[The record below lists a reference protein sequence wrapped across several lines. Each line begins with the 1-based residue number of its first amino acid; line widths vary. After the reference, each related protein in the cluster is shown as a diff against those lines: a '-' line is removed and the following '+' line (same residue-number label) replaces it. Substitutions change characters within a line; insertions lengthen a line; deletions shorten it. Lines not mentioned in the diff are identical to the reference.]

1 MTISAPAALFLYCNE
16 NISMILALS
25 IVKISAYQYNRLYNK
40 YLINILQYGFN
51 GIKKAS
57 ILFLVYWPY

>member
-1 MTISAPAALFLYCNE
+1 MTISAPAALFPYCNE
-16 NISMILALS
+16 NISTILALS
-25 IVKISAYQYNRLYNK
+25 IVKISAYQYNLLYNK